1 MDYGLKQALKVLI
14 ALACGVSV
22 TAASISINN
31 KNNSKTL
38 EKNEQINGTIEPPN
52 YTPISRTESQVGK
65 YADIDGDGTVDGII
79 FADLA
84 VGGSGIYNKYN
95 TEDSN
100 RNEMCVY
107 TIPKTSNYKDYYISK
122 KYTDKINGTQ
132 DVVTIYNN
140 NQGTNTNDRFYVMN
154 LNNVSSKYLYFYKN
168 ANRKINNYDTL
179 TDKKFGSGRQNTINM
194 LNKWKNDGFG
204 QRDDNDLWNY
214 IQNDVKKGWFVP
226 SSHEL
231 AAFGDN
237 LNIYALD
244 APTNINGIY
253 ADGVKERKLTSYLWS
268 SSLASSLTAYGI
280 GFYSKCIYVNWYNT
294 EHCSVRLAHTF

>member
-1 MDYGLKQALKVLI
+1 MGYGLKQALKVLI

-79 FADLA
+79 FVDLA

-107 TIPKTSNYKDYYISK
+107 TIPKTSNFKDYYISK

-132 DVVTIYNN
+132 DVVTIYDN

-154 LNNVSSKYLYFYKN
+154 LSKPAGILGYL
-168 ANRKINNYDTL
+168 
-179 TDKKFGSGRQNTINM
+179 
-194 LNKWKNDGFG
+194 
-204 QRDDNDLWNY
+204 
-214 IQNDVKKGWFVP
+214 
-226 SSHEL
+226 
-231 AAFGDN
+231 
-237 LNIYALD
+237 
-244 APTNINGIY
+244 
-253 ADGVKERKLTSYLWS
+253 
-268 SSLASSLTAYGI
+268 
-280 GFYSKCIYVNWYNT
+280 
-294 EHCSVRLAHTF
+294 

>member
-38 EKNEQINGTIEPPN
+38 EKNDQISETVETTD
-52 YTPISRTESQVGK
+52 YTPISKTESQVGK
-65 YADIDGDGTVDGII
+65 YADINGDGIVDGII

-95 TEDSN
+95 TEDSF
-100 RNEMCVY
+100 RNEMCTY
-107 TIPKTSNYKDYYISK
+107 TVPKTSSFNDYYVLK
-122 KYTDKINGTQ
+122 KYYNKINGTQ
-132 DVVTIYNN
+132 DVITIYNPSKN
-140 NQGTNTNDRFYVMN
+140 NTNDRFYILS
-154 LNNVSSKYLYFYKN
+154 LNSIPGYFYFYKN
-168 ANRKINNYDTL
+168 ANKKIISYNTL
-179 TDKKFGSGRQNTINM
+179 TNNNFGSGKQNTINI
-194 LNKWKNDGFG
+194 LNKWKNDAYGPK
-204 QRDDNDLWNY
+204 DDNDLWNY
-214 IQNDVKKGWFVP
+214 IQEDVKNGWFVP
-226 SSHEL
+226 SREEL

-244 APTNINGIY
+244 TSQDRN
-253 ADGVKERKLTSYLWS
+253 LHSYLWS

-280 GFYSKCIYVNWYNT
+280 GFYSECIYVNWYNT
-294 EHCSVRLAHTF
+294 EHCSVQLAHTF